1 MNWKLVLAILT
12 CNILFMSSSYTMLIP
27 FLPMYLTMELGVSE
41 ADVNIWSGIVFSA
54 SFLVSAIMA
63 PIWGRMADTKGKRIM
78 AMRASFLLSIS
89 YFLGGIVETPGQ
101 LTLMRLFQGFASGL
115 WPMDLAIMTLYAPP
129 KKLGFCLGVM
139 QGTLTAGGVVGP
151 LLGGV
156 LAEAVGMRYSFFL
169 AAAAL
174 FMNFLIFTFIIKEPP
189 TAKKAAD
196 QEAAPEED
204 VSPWRMPLLRNMLL
218 CGTLVQM
225 VILILQ
231 PVLTTYVAKL
241 AGPMPNI
248 VFVAGLVFSLGGIA
262 GAMAAPFWGTFGQ
275 RRGFFR
281 AMCLGMAGAGLSM
294 IIQGIPDP
302 PAVRRH
308 AVRRRPLLL
317 RHPSVHQRR
326 ARQQH
331 PAVLQGAHLRHA
343 VCRTAGRLHGWP
355 PARRPHCDIPRHPLC
370 LRLLRPPA
378 ALPELCHLAPLPRPA
393 RLLSAHDLLR
403 FCRSSRTL
411 RRPRRNNM

>member
-27 FLPMYLTMELGVSE
+27 FLPMYLTMELGVSQD
-41 ADVNIWSGIVFSA
+41 DVNIWSGIVFSA

-63 PIWGRMADTKGKRIM
+63 PIWGKMADTKGKRLM

-89 YFLGGIVETPGQ
+89 YFLGGIVQSPEQ

-151 LLGGV
+151 LLGGI
-156 LAEAVGMRYSFFL
+156 LASAVGMRYSFFL

-174 FMNFLIFTFIIKEPP
+174 FTNFLIFTFIIKEPP
-189 TAKKAAD
+189 TPAVTKVKD
-196 QEAAPEED
+196 MPSSEEC
-204 VSPWRMPLLRNMLL
+204 SPWRMPLLRNMLL

-262 GAMAAPFWGTFGQ
+262 GAMAAPVWGTFGQ
-275 RRGFFR
+275 RHGFFK
-281 AMCLGMAGAGLSM
+281 AMCLGMTGAGISM
-294 IIQGIPDP
+294 IIQGIPDTLVPFAIMQFIGGLFFCGIHPAINATLASNTP
-302 PAVRRH
+302 PSYKGRIFGMLFAAQQVGSM
-308 AVRRRPLLL
+308 AGPLLGGL
-317 RHPSVHQRR
+317 IATYLGMHWVFAFSG
-326 ARQQH
+326 
-331 PAVLQGAHLRHA
+331 VL
-343 VCRTAGRLHGWP
+343 
-355 PARRPHCDIPRHPLC
+355 
-370 LRLLRPPA
+370 LL
-378 ALPELCHLAPLPRPA
+378 
-393 RLLSAHDLLR
+393 LLSAAVW
-403 FCRSSRTL
+403 
-411 RRPRRNNM
+411 RRYHGMNA

>member
-27 FLPMYLTMELGVSE
+27 FLPMYLTMELGVSQ

-63 PIWGRMADTKGKRIM
+63 PIWGKMADTKGKRIM

-89 YFLGGIVETPGQ
+89 YFLGGIVQSPEQ

-129 KKLGFCLGVM
+129 SRLGFCLGIM

-169 AAAAL
+169 ASAAL
-174 FMNFLIFTFIIKEPP
+174 FLNFLVFTFIIKEPP
-189 TAKKAAD
+189 TSAKDDAIQKD
-196 QEAAPEED
+196 TSDIKEC
-204 VSPWRMPLLRNMLL
+204 SPWRMPLLRNMLL

-241 AGPMPNI
+241 AGPLPNI

-275 RRGFFR
+275 RRGFFK
-281 AMCLGMAGAGLSM
+281 AMYLGMTGAGISM
-294 IIQGIPDP
+294 IIQGIPDTLVPFAIMQFVGGLFFCGIHPAINAILASNTP
-302 PAVRRH
+302 PSYKGRIFGMLFAAQQVGSM
-308 AVRRRPLLL
+308 AGPLLGGL
-317 RHPSVHQRR
+317 IATYLGMHWVFALS
-326 ARQQH
+326 
-331 PAVLQGAHLRHA
+331 G
-343 VCRTAGRLHGWP
+343 
-355 PARRPHCDIPRHPLC
+355 II
-370 LRLLRPPA
+370 LL
-378 ALPELCHLAPLPRPA
+378 
-393 RLLSAHDLLR
+393 LLSTAVW
-403 FCRSSRTL
+403 
-411 RRPRRNNM
+411 RRYHAMPY

>member
-1 MNWKLVLAILT
+1 MNWKLVLVILT

-27 FLPMYLTMELGVSE
+27 FLPMYLTMELGVSQ

-63 PIWGRMADTKGKRIM
+63 PIWGKMADTKGKRIM

-89 YFLGGIVETPGQ
+89 YFLGGIVQSPEQ

-129 KKLGFCLGVM
+129 SRLGFCLGIM

-151 LLGGV
+151 LLGGI

-174 FMNFLIFTFIIKEPP
+174 FTNFLIFTFIIKEPP
-189 TAKKAAD
+189 TPAKTGAAK
-196 QEAAPEED
+196 ED
-204 VSPWRMPLLRNMLL
+204 IPDTTECSPWRTPLLRNMLL

-241 AGPMPNI
+241 AGPLPNI

-262 GAMAAPFWGTFGQ
+262 GAMAAPIWGTFGQ
-275 RRGFFR
+275 RRGFFK
-281 AMCLGMAGAGLSM
+281 AMCLGMAGAGISM
-294 IIQGIPDP
+294 IIQGIPDTLVPFAIMQFVGGLFFCGIHPAINAILASNTP
-302 PAVRRH
+302 PSYKGRIFGMLFAAQQVGSM
-308 AVRRRPLLL
+308 AGPLLGGL
-317 RHPSVHQRR
+317 IATYLGMHWVFALSGV
-326 ARQQH
+326 
-331 PAVLQGAHLRHA
+331 
-343 VCRTAGRLHGWP
+343 
-355 PARRPHCDIPRHPLC
+355 I
-370 LRLLRPPA
+370 LL
-378 ALPELCHLAPLPRPA
+378 
-393 RLLSAHDLLR
+393 LLSTDVW
-403 FCRSSRTL
+403 
-411 RRPRRNNM
+411 RRYHAMPC

>member
-27 FLPMYLTMELGVSE
+27 FLPMYLTMELGVSQ

-63 PIWGRMADTKGKRIM
+63 PIWGKMADTKGKRIM

-89 YFLGGIVETPGQ
+89 YFLGGIVQSPEQ

-129 KKLGFCLGVM
+129 SRLGFCLGIM

-151 LLGGV
+151 LLGGI

-174 FMNFLIFTFIIKEPP
+174 FTNFLIFTFIIKEPP
-189 TAKKAAD
+189 TPAKT
-196 QEAAPEED
+196 EAAKED
-204 VSPWRMPLLRNMLL
+204 IPDATECSPWRMPLLRNMLL

-241 AGPMPNI
+241 AGPLPNI

-262 GAMAAPFWGTFGQ
+262 GAMAAPVWGTFGQ
-275 RRGFFR
+275 RRGFFK
-281 AMCLGMAGAGLSM
+281 AMCLGMAGAGISM
-294 IIQGIPDP
+294 IIQGIPDTLVPFAIMQFVGGLFFCGIHPAINAILASNTP
-302 PAVRRH
+302 PSYKGRIFGMLFAAQQVGSM
-308 AVRRRPLLL
+308 AGPLLGGL
-317 RHPSVHQRR
+317 IATYLGMHWVFALSGV
-326 ARQQH
+326 
-331 PAVLQGAHLRHA
+331 
-343 VCRTAGRLHGWP
+343 
-355 PARRPHCDIPRHPLC
+355 I
-370 LRLLRPPA
+370 LL
-378 ALPELCHLAPLPRPA
+378 
-393 RLLSAHDLLR
+393 LLSTAVW
-403 FCRSSRTL
+403 
-411 RRPRRNNM
+411 RRYHAMPC

>member
-1 MNWKLVLAILT
+1 MNWKLVLVILT

-27 FLPMYLTMELGVSE
+27 FLPMYLTMELGVSQ

-63 PIWGRMADTKGKRIM
+63 PIWGKMADTKGKRIM

-89 YFLGGIVETPGQ
+89 YFLGGIVQSPEQ

-129 KKLGFCLGVM
+129 SRLGFCLGIM

-151 LLGGV
+151 LLGGI

-174 FMNFLIFTFIIKEPP
+174 FTNFLIFTFIIKEPP
-189 TAKKAAD
+189 TPAKTGAAK
-196 QEAAPEED
+196 ED
-204 VSPWRMPLLRNMLL
+204 IPDTTECSPWRTPLLRNMLL

-241 AGPMPNI
+241 AGPLPNI

-262 GAMAAPFWGTFGQ
+262 GAMAAPIWGTFGQ
-275 RRGFFR
+275 RRGFFK
-281 AMCLGMAGAGLSM
+281 AMCLGMAGAGISM
-294 IIQGIPDP
+294 IIQGIPDTLVPFAIMQFVGGLFFCGIHPAINAILASNTP
-302 PAVRRH
+302 PSYKGRIFGMLFAAQQVGSM
-308 AVRRRPLLL
+308 AGPLLGGL
-317 RHPSVHQRR
+317 IATYLGMHWVFALSGV
-326 ARQQH
+326 
-331 PAVLQGAHLRHA
+331 
-343 VCRTAGRLHGWP
+343 
-355 PARRPHCDIPRHPLC
+355 I
-370 LRLLRPPA
+370 LL
-378 ALPELCHLAPLPRPA
+378 
-393 RLLSAHDLLR
+393 LLSTAVW
-403 FCRSSRTL
+403 
-411 RRPRRNNM
+411 RRYHAMPC

>member
-1 MNWKLVLAILT
+1 
-12 CNILFMSSSYTMLIP
+12 
-27 FLPMYLTMELGVSE
+27 
-41 ADVNIWSGIVFSA
+41 
-54 SFLVSAIMA
+54 
-63 PIWGRMADTKGKRIM
+63 
-78 AMRASFLLSIS
+78 
-89 YFLGGIVETPGQ
+89 
-101 LTLMRLFQGFASGL
+101 MRLFQGFASGL

-196 QEAAPEED
+196 QETAPEED

-294 IIQGIPDP
+294 IIQGIPDTLLPFAVMQFVGGLFFCGIHPSINAVLASNTP
-302 PAVRRH
+302 PSYKGRIFGMLFAAQQVGSM
-308 AVRRRPLLL
+308 AGPLLGGL
-317 RHPSVHQRR
+317 IATYLGIHYVFAFSG
-326 ARQQH
+326 
-331 PAVLQGAHLRHA
+331 LL
-343 VCRTAGRLHGWP
+343 L
-355 PARRPHCDIPRHPLC
+355 LC
-370 LRLLRPPA
+370 LS
-378 ALPELCHLAPLPRPA
+378 
-393 RLLSAHDLLR
+393 SAIWHR
-403 FCRSSRTL
+403 YRGQRGC
-411 RRPRRNNM
+411 